1 MNPINPHLRI
11 DDAGRRD
18 FLKGA
23 ASLGAAAMMPLTL
36 AACVDDSAPT
46 PWRDWPLEQKIAQ
59 MLIVGLRGTAL
70 AADNPIV
77 RDIEVHR
84 IGGVI
89 LFDYDVTLKQYGRNI
104 TDPAQLQ
111 DLTNSLRNI
120 TRTPLF
126 IAVDQEGGRVVR
138 LKERYGFPATVS
150 AQSLG
155 TADDLGLTGQAAYSI
170 ASTLAANGLNLNF
183 APVVDVNVNPKNPVI
198 GALERSFSGDP
209 SVVIRHASEFART
222 QRRTGVMSAL
232 KHFPGHGSSTG
243 DSHEGFVD
251 VTHTWSEM
259 ELQPFGSLVAS
270 DLADMVMTAH
280 IYNANL
286 DPSYPATLSRATITG
301 VLREKLGH
309 RGVVVTD
316 DMQMGAI
323 SQLYSFPTAVVRSI
337 NAGVDIILVGN
348 NLAYEPDVVPRTLDI
363 VSNAVARGEIDRS
376 RIDESCGRIMALKG
390 RYGLA

>member
-1 MNPINPHLRI
+1 MPRI
-11 DDAGRRD
+11 DNASRRD
-18 FLKGA
+18 FLKNT
-23 ASLGAAAMMPLTL
+23 ASLGAVAVMPGLLT
-36 AACVDDSAPT
+36 ACADDSAPT
-46 PWRDWPLEQKIAQ
+46 PWPDWPLEQKIAQ
-59 MLIVGLRGTAL
+59 MLIVGFRGTTL
-70 AADNPIV
+70 AASNPIV
-77 RDIEVHR
+77 RDLEIHR

-111 DLTNSLRNI
+111 DLTHSLRNI
-120 TRTPLF
+120 ARTPPF

-170 ASTLAANGLNLNF
+170 ARTLVSNGLNLNF
-183 APVVDVNVNPKNPVI
+183 APDVDVNVNPNNPVI

-209 SVVIRHASEFART
+209 LVVIRHASEFARV

-243 DSHEGFVD
+243 DSHQGFVD
-251 VTHTWSEM
+251 VTHTWTEM
-259 ELQPFGSLVAS
+259 ELLPFGSLIAS

-286 DPSYPATLSRATITG
+286 DPDYPATLSRATITG
-301 VLREKLGH
+301 LLRERLGH

-323 SQLYSFPTAVVRSI
+323 SQLYSYPAAVIRTI
-337 NAGVDIILVGN
+337 NAGVDIVLVGN

-363 VSNAVARGEIDRS
+363 VLDAVARGEIDPA
-376 RIDESCGRIMALKG
+376 RIDESCGRIMALKS
-390 RYGLA
+390 RYHLA

>member
-1 MNPINPHLRI
+1 MPRVAHP
-11 DDAGRRD
+11 GRRD

-23 ASLGAAAMMPLTL
+23 ASLGAGALMPALL
-36 AACVDDSAPT
+36 AACANDSAPPT
-46 PWRDWPLEQKIAQ
+46 PWQEWSLEHKIAQ
-59 MLIVGLRGTAL
+59 MLIVGFRGTSL

-77 RDIEVHR
+77 RDIGVHR

-111 DLTNSLRNI
+111 ALTAALDNHA
-120 TRTPLF
+120 RTPMF

-155 TADDLGLTGQAAYSI
+155 TADDLGLTGQAASSI
-170 ASTLAANGLNLNF
+170 ASTLATNGLNLNF
-183 APVVDVNVNPKNPVI
+183 APVVDVNVNPQNPVI

-209 SVVIRHASEFART
+209 TIVIRHASEFAHT

-251 VTHTWSEM
+251 VTQTWTEM
-259 ELQPFGSLVAS
+259 ELQPFGSLIAS

-280 IYNANL
+280 IYNANV
-286 DPSYPATLSRATITG
+286 DRDYPATLSRATITG
-301 VLREKLGH
+301 LLREKLGH
-309 RGVVVTD
+309 TGVVVTD

-323 SQLYSFPTAVVRSI
+323 SQLYSYPSAVIRSI
-337 NAGVDIILVGN
+337 NAGVDIVLVGN
-348 NLAYEPDVVPRTLDI
+348 NLAFDPDVVPRTLDI
-363 VSNAVARGEIDRS
+363 VLNAIARGEIDRA
-376 RIDESCGRIMALKG
+376 RIDESCSRIMALKG
-390 RYGLA
+390 RYHLV

>member
-1 MNPINPHLRI
+1 MTRI
-11 DDAGRRD
+11 DNAGRRD
-18 FLKGA
+18 FLRSAGSVG
-23 ASLGAAAMMPLTL
+23 ASLMMPGLL
-36 AACVDDSAPT
+36 AACADDSAPT
-46 PWRDWPLEQKIAQ
+46 PWPDWPLEQKIAQ
-59 MLIVGLRGTAL
+59 MLIVGFRGTTL

-77 RDIEVHR
+77 RDIEAYR

-111 DLTNSLRNI
+111 DLTRALQNI
-120 TRTPLF
+120 ARTPMF

-170 ASTLAANGLNLNF
+170 ASTLITNGLNLNF
-183 APVVDVNVNPKNPVI
+183 APVVDVNVNPQNPVI

-209 SVVIRHASEFART
+209 AVVIRHASEFART

-243 DSHEGFVD
+243 DSHQGFVD
-251 VTHTWSEM
+251 VTNTWTAM
-259 ELQPFGSLVAS
+259 ELQPFGSLIAS

-286 DPSYPATLSRATITG
+286 DPDYPATLSHATITG

-309 RGVVVTD
+309 TGVVVTD

-323 SQLYSFPTAVVRSI
+323 SQLYSFPTAVIRSI
-337 NAGVDIILVGN
+337 NAGVDIVLVGN
-348 NLAYEPDVVPRTLDI
+348 NLAYEPDVVPRILDI
-363 VSNAVARGEIDRS
+363 VVNAVARGDIDRA
-376 RIDESCGRIMALKG
+376 RIDESCGRVMALKS